1 MKSIEGD
8 KQKAEDDRRTKTRE
22 NERVNGTCSLELT
35 RGKIELD
42 RRSRHLQSC
51 LEENRWVKHS
61 RISYDCSPDCT
72 FVVFAVVFYVRAI
85 FIQCI

>member
-1 MKSIEGD
+1 MRSIEGD
-8 KQKAEDDRRTKTRE
+8 KQKKEYDRQTKTRG
-22 NERVNGTCSLELT
+22 NERVNGTCGLELT

-42 RRSRHLQSC
+42 RRSRNLGSY
-51 LEENRWVKHS
+51 LEEKRWVKYS
-61 RISYDCSPDCT
+61 RISYDCSSDSS